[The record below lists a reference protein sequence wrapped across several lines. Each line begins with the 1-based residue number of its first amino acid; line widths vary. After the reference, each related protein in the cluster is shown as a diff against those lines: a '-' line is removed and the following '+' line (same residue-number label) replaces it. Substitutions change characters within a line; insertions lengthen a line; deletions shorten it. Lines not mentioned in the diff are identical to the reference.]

1 MEIFSAKIV
10 EINISNWEWI
20 IAMLNSKQA
29 AEFWIS
35 SNDKISLIR
44 KWEEYVVDVALTD
57 DLVEPGTIWA
67 TSELFR
73 EYPIAVG
80 DNVLVSFVRS
90 NPLSLQAIKKK
101 LLGKRITKEEI
112 DAIIEDIQNNKL
124 SDLSLAYYTATWF
137 FYKSN
142 AEELAYTTKAT
153 AYTWDIY
160 RFPWIVAS
168 KYCIWGVSWNETTMI
183 IVPLLASLWIIMPK
197 TFSKSITSP
206 AATGECVEILMNTE
220 LKKHEII
227 RLVENIWC
235 CLAWNW
241 NLNLAPANDRIIK
254 VSSAIG
260 MEPYSRM
267 ISSIMAKNYAMWINH
282 CLIDIPVWPTAKVTN
297 QLDAK
302 RIAKHFKEIWE
313 YLDIKTEVVITNAN
327 QPIWNGIG
335 PVLQTREALR
345 VLQQHKE
352 RAEDLEKKSLD
363 LSAQML
369 LLCWIENN
377 YQQAYKRVKNQLI
390 NWEAWNKMQQIIK
403 AQKGKNPKISSE
415 DLPLGKVVY
424 EVKSSK
430 EWKISSINM
439 QYLNTIARTLWS
451 PWDISAWIEI
461 LKKLNKKVREGETLM
476 ICYSNSENKME
487 IAKELLELKIPY
499 EIK

>member
-197 TFSKSITSP
+197 TFFALLSIW
-206 AATGECVEILMNTE
+206 A
-220 LKKHEII
+220 
-227 RLVENIWC
+227 
-235 CLAWNW
+235 
-241 NLNLAPANDRIIK
+241 
-254 VSSAIG
+254 
-260 MEPYSRM
+260 
-267 ISSIMAKNYAMWINH
+267 
-282 CLIDIPVWPTAKVTN
+282 
-297 QLDAK
+297 
-302 RIAKHFKEIWE
+302 
-313 YLDIKTEVVITNAN
+313 
-327 QPIWNGIG
+327 
-335 PVLQTREALR
+335 
-345 VLQQHKE
+345 
-352 RAEDLEKKSLD
+352 
-363 LSAQML
+363 
-369 LLCWIENN
+369 
-377 YQQAYKRVKNQLI
+377 
-390 NWEAWNKMQQIIK
+390 
-403 AQKGKNPKISSE
+403 
-415 DLPLGKVVY
+415 
-424 EVKSSK
+424 
-430 EWKISSINM
+430 
-439 QYLNTIARTLWS
+439 
-451 PWDISAWIEI
+451 
-461 LKKLNKKVREGETLM
+461 
-476 ICYSNSENKME
+476 
-487 IAKELLELKIPY
+487 
-499 EIK
+499 